1 MKSQKPQPFNNL
13 TKHDRTEWSE
23 RDDIVITKADK
34 GGAVVTTDVKPY
46 IREAE
51 YQLKKARI
59 IMID

>member
-1 MKSQKPQPFNNL
+1 M
-13 TKHDRTEWSE
+13 
-23 RDDIVITKADK
+23 IAKADK